1 MSQPDFWDDKEK
13 AQKTVTRLSAC
24 KNVIQ
29 PFERVASQVE
39 DFIAISELVSLNE
52 DDDENQE
59 LLNEADETWTHLK
72 KDLDALEMVSFLSGR
87 FDANNAIITLHAG
100 SGGTESCDWTSML
113 YRMYMRWIERHGFHA
128 EVTDYQSGEVAGIK
142 TATIMIQGEYAY
154 GYLQAEHGVH
164 RLVRISPFD
173 SNKRRH
179 TSFAALEVM
188 PEIDD
193 DVEVEIDEKDLR
205 IDTYHS
211 SGAGGQ
217 HVNTSDSA
225 VRITHLPSGIVVAC
239 QSERSQH
246 QNRHTAMKI
255 LRSKLYERELKQIN
269 EIRQEA
275 TGPKEEN
282 AWGSQ
287 IRSYVLQPYQ
297 MVKDLRT
304 NAETSNTAAVLDG
317 DLDLFIEAY
326 LRMGKKS
333 DEK

>member
-1 MSQPDFWDDKEK
+1 MSQPDFWDDKEE
-13 AQKTVTRLSAC
+13 AQETVTRLSAC